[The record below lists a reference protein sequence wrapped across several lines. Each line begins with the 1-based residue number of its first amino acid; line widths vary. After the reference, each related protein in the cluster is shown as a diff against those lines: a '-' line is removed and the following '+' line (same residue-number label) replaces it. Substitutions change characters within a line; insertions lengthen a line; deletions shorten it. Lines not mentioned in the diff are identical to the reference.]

1 MRIET
6 KAVWSSE
13 NEEARRRGRMM
24 DSVQEQGGE
33 VRDLDYK
40 RNKKNQQQ
48 QQQSSETSPLL
59 PSKRQDL
66 LEIGEEEEDDY
77 HEASTPSAVFNL
89 STTIVGAGI
98 MALPATMKVLGLPL
112 GLLAILFAAILSEN
126 SIQALLRYSRP
137 CKARSYGALMADAFG
152 EAGRIAVQ
160 LCIIINNVGILI
172 VYIVIIGMV
181 MHPLPHFLLHTFFLI
196 PSLLFLIK
204 L

>member
-6 KAVWSSE
+6 KDLWSSE
-13 NEEARRRGRMM
+13 NEEARRRRGRMM

-33 VRDLDYK
+33 VRDLEYK
-40 RNKKNQQQ
+40 RNKKNQ

-66 LEIGEEEEDDY
+66 LVIGEEEEEDDY

-181 MHPLPHFLLHTFFLI
+181 MYTLPRFLLHTFFLI